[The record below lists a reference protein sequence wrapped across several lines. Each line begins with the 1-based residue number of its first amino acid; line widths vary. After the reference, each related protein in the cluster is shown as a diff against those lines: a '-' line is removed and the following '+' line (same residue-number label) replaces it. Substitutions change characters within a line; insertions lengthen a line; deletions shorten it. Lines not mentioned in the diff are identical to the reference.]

1 MQMEGNKDEAVRA
14 KRIAEQKLT
23 EKDIAGAQEYAL
35 KAQILFPGLDGL
47 SQFLEVV
54 AVYVAH
60 EKKIHGEVD
69 IYRIFSVE
77 PSVDDETIRKQYRRL
92 SLALHPD
99 KNKSVGADGAFKI
112 ISEAWSL
119 LYDSRRAKRNASM
132 KGNQHRFHNFSNAS
146 TQPYAT
152 PTAAR
157 QAAHRSQP
165 AHAILKRPHAEAA
178 PSALNQEAFLKKSVS
193 FIIPDSVSTCSEADH
208 KLIKKRRTAVVK
220 AKFQG
225 KGMANELAAKG
236 GSSSQGIIHRNE
248 NGVLRAKRVAVVGS
262 NKPSSSGK
270 SSSSIEIRNM
280 LMNKARMEIKKKLTE
295 WSTTAAS
302 SKKEKEVMKKKNQI
316 IQKDLRKDKTAHGV
330 ADTSKL
336 ERACGESK
344 EKDKSYV
351 VCHSNVAKG
360 EDTPKDSMS
369 VVKQP
374 ILTYSRKKKVKAEA
388 SIVEAKR

>member
-23 EKDIAGAQEYAL
+23 EKDIAGAQEFAL

-69 IYRIFSVE
+69 IYRILSVE

-119 LYDSRRAKRNASM
+119 LYDSRRATRNASLQ
-132 KGNQHRFHNFSNAS
+132 GNQHRFHNFSNAS

-165 AHAILKRPHAEAA
+165 AHGILKRPHAEAA
-178 PSALNQEAFLKKSVS
+178 PSTLNQEAFLKRSVS

-220 AKFQG
+220 SKFQG

-248 NGVLRAKRVAVVGS
+248 NGVLRAKRVAIVGS

-270 SSSSIEIRNM
+270 SSSSIEIRN
-280 LMNKARMEIKKKLTE
+280 LLVNKARMEIKKKLTE

-302 SKKEKEVMKKKNQI
+302 SKKEKEVMKKKKQI

-330 ADTSKL
+330 ADTSNL